1 MKRPRFQNHMPTDAM
16 VRRATSIATQKFS
29 TGGRKKEGGYKQRPI
44 TLAPVTALP
53 ADKPRGRS

>member
-1 MKRPRFQNHMPTDAM
+1 MPTDAM